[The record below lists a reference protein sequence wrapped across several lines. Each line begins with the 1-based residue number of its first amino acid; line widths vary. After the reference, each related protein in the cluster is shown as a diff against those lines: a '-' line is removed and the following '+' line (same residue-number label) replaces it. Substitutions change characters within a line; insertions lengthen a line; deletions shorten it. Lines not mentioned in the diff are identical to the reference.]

1 MDSLRFACLP
11 GCTSC
16 CREQGFVYLT
26 ENDLRRAAR
35 LLRTTAA
42 AFEKTYVYRTR
53 HLLRLRK
60 PRRRQ
65 CPFLVEEG
73 CGIHAAKPTQC
84 RAFPFWPEAMASRAA
99 WSETAACCPG
109 IGAST
114 PVSLSAA
121 LRIAAEMREAYAGA
135 YGDRRRTGRVIRRTA
150 PAASGA
156 TAGRPPR

>member
-1 MDSLRFACLP
+1 MDGFRFACLP

-16 CREQGFVYLT
+16 CRQQGFVYLT

-35 LLRTTAA
+35 FLRTTAA
-42 AFEKTYVYRTR
+42 AFEKKYVYRTR

-65 CPFLVEEG
+65 CPFLVEAG

-109 IGAST
+109 IGAGP
-114 PVSLSAA
+114 PVSLGAA

-135 YGDRRRTGRVIRRTA
+135 YGDRRRTRRAMPRIA
-150 PAASGA
+150 PAAPGA
-156 TAGRPPR
+156 TAGHPPR